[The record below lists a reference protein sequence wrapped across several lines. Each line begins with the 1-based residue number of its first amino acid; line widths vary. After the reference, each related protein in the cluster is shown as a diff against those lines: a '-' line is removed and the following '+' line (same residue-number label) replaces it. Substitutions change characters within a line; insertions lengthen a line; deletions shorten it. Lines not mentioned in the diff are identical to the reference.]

1 MQKPAPGLRK
11 TRLYTP
17 TYSQSHR
24 YRVPGVFLIPIPG
37 VSIHS
42 FTPSSV
48 NAGQELY
55 RAVRG
60 WGGSWHEGT
69 GCLTGCLL
77 ERWLSVG

>member
-24 YRVPGVFLIPIPG
+24 YRVPGVFLIPSPG
-37 VSIHS
+37 VSIQS

-60 WGGSWHEGT
+60 WGGIVAVARRDRVFNWVLVRE
-69 GCLTGCLL
+69 
-77 ERWLSVG
+77 VA